1 MKRVPPLTVPL
12 ASAALLAGGLLA
24 GGLLT
29 VPATAA
35 ASGPTI
41 AKEPFGALPDG
52 TKIDRYTLGSGH
64 GMKVRILTYGGIV
77 QSLDVP
83 DRHGRSAD
91 VALGFRTLDGY
102 LSDTYKDENPYF
114 GALIGR
120 YGNRIGGAQFTLDGK
135 TYKVPANDGK
145 NSLHGGTT
153 GFDKRVWTAQPVTGG
168 DAVSLRLS
176 YVSPDGEEGYP
187 GTLRTTVTYT
197 VTRGNDLRIRY
208 QATTDKPTVVNLT
221 NHTYFNLAGEGSGEV
236 YGHKVQINASRYTP
250 VDSTLIP
257 TGQLATVHGTPLDFT
272 RPHTIGERV
281 REGDQQMVYGRGY
294 DHNFVLDGTGM
305 KLAARVTEPTTG
317 RVMEI
322 RTDQPGLQFYSGNFL
337 DGRLVGT
344 GGTMYRQGDGFAME
358 TQHFPDS
365 PNKPQFPSTTLR
377 PGQTYDSTSVYSFS
391 TS

>member
-1 MKRVPPLTVPL
+1 MTVPL
-12 ASAALLAGGLLA
+12 AAAALLAGSLL
-24 GGLLT
+24 G
-29 VPATAA
+29 VPASAS

-41 AKEPFGALPDG
+41 AKEAFGALPDG
-52 TKIDRYTLGSGH
+52 TKIERYTLGSGH
-64 GMKVRILTYGGIV
+64 GMKARILTYGGTV

-83 DRHGRSAD
+83 DRRGRSGNI
-91 VALGFRTLDGY
+91 ALGFGTLDGY
-102 LSDTYKDENPYF
+102 LSDAFTTENPYF

-120 YGNRIGGAQFTLDGK
+120 YGNRIGGARFALDGK
-135 TYKVPANDGK
+135 TYKLPANDGD
-145 NSLHGGTT
+145 NSLHGGAK
-153 GFDKRVWTAQPVTGG
+153 GFDKRVWKAHPVKDKDG
-168 DAVSLRLS
+168 VSLSLT

-221 NHTYFNLAGEGSGEV
+221 NHTYFNLAGEGSGDT
-236 YGHKVQINASRYTP
+236 YDHKIQINASRYTP

-257 TGQLATVHGTPLDFT
+257 TGELASVHGTPLDFT
-272 RPHTIGERV
+272 RPHTIGERI
-281 REGDQQMVYGRGY
+281 RDGHQQMVYGRGY

-305 KLAARVTEPTTG
+305 KLAARVTAPATG
-317 RVMEI
+317 RVMEV

-337 DGRLVGT
+337 TGRLVGT
-344 GGTMYRQGDGFAME
+344 GGTMYRQGDGFCLE

>member
-1 MKRVPPLTVPL
+1 MKRVPSLTIPL
-12 ASAALLAGGLLA
+12 ATAALVAGGLLA
-24 GGLLT
+24 

-35 ASGPTI
+35 SSGPASSGPTI

-52 TKIDRYTLGSGH
+52 TKIDRYTLGSGR

-83 DRHGRSAD
+83 DRHGRSGN
-91 VALGFRTLDGY
+91 VALGFGTLDGY

-120 YGNRIGGAQFTLDGK
+120 YGNRIGGARFTLDGK
-135 TYKVPANDGK
+135 TSKVPANDGN

-153 GFDKRVWTAQPVTGG
+153 GFDKRVWTAQPLK
-168 DAVSLRLS
+168 DADGASLRLS

-197 VTRGNDLRIRY
+197 VTRKNDLRIRY

-236 YGHKVQINASRYTP
+236 YDHKVQINASRYTP

-281 REGDQQMVYGRGY
+281 RDGHQQMVYGRGY

-305 KLAARVTEPTTG
+305 KLAARVAEPTTG

-344 GGTMYRQGDGFAME
+344 GGKMYRQGDGFAME